1 MAKAKVFFEKRTDQ
15 SRAKAR
21 IVTKYLPAWAHV
33 VKAKAERHSGGRIA
47 YIDLFSGPGRY
58 EDGEASTPILVLEQ
72 AISQLHLRNHLI
84 TVFNDATPKHVA
96 ALEMAVADLPGI
108 QSLTHTPQ
116 ITNHEVGDETV
127 KFLEKTALPPTFLF
141 ADPYGY
147 KGLSLRL
154 IHAAI
159 KDWGCDCLFFF
170 NYNRIRGALL
180 NDLVEGHIDD
190 LFGQARANE
199 LRARIAAMPKR
210 EKEEAVIESL
220 TRAIQDVGGGYVVSF
235 RFLKNR
241 GRQTSHHLIFVSK
254 HPKGYEIMKDIM
266 AAESSFCEQGVPSY
280 TFWPTD
286 EMAPTLGLERPLLD
300 ELEAMLP
307 GHFAGSCL
315 AMKDVFE
322 AHHIGKPYVKRN
334 YKEALRNLE
343 ARGAVKVS
351 PPAEKRRRGKDGKL
365 SFSDDALVTFPT

>member
-1 MAKAKVFFEKRTDQ
+1 MAKAKAFFEKRTDQ

-33 VKAKAERHSGGRIA
+33 VKAKAEQHSGGRIA

-96 ALEMAVADLPGI
+96 ALEKAVADLPGI

-127 KFLEKTALPPTFLF
+127 NFLEKTALPPTFLF

-235 RFLKNR
+235 RFLKDR
-241 GRQTSHHLIFVSK
+241 GRRTSHHLIFVSK

-286 EMAPTLGLERPLLD
+286 EMAPALGLERPLLD
-300 ELEAMLP
+300 ELEGLLSRD
-307 GHFAGSCL
+307 FAGTTL
-315 AMKDVFE
+315 AMEVVFLR
-322 AHHIGKPYVKRN
+322 HHIGKPYVKKN

-351 PPAEKRRRGKDGKL
+351 PPAQKRRRGKDGKL
-365 SFSDDALVTFPT
+365 SFPDDVLVTFPT